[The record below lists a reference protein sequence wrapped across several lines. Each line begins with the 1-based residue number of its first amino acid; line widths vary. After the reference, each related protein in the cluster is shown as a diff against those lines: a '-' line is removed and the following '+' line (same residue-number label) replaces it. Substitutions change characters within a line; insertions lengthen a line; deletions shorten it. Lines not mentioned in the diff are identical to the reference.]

1 MRRSPLLTVTFA
13 LIALASIGYPG
24 LVAFDARTSIV
35 NDTLTGPLA
44 TVVLIAVLAPIAY
57 YGRLM
62 VIGLLP
68 PDRLVEPVN
77 AWRPVVKRLDLT
89 AVRPWLTTTWDANR
103 AFSTGTV
110 AFVLAILALATA
122 GGGFGG
128 PAAAAEG
135 PPVLADPNRIE
146 VPAPA
151 GAPSFV
157 SPAPAASGAATDA
170 PTPIPTE
177 LPSANP

>member
-1 MRRSPLLTVTFA
+1 VRRSPLLTVTFG
-13 LIALASIGYPG
+13 LIAIASIGYPG
-24 LVAFDARTSIV
+24 LVAFDARTAIV
-35 NDTLTGPLA
+35 NDALTGPLA

-57 YGRLM
+57 YGRLL

-68 PDRLVEPVN
+68 PDRLVEPVD
-77 AWRPVVKRLDLT
+77 AWRPVVTRLDLT

-103 AFSTGTV
+103 AFSTGAI

-122 GGGFGG
+122 GGAFGG

-146 VPAPA
+146 VPVASGPPA
-151 GAPSFV
+151 LV
-157 SPAPAASGAATDA
+157 SPAPSATEA
-170 PTPIPTE
+170 PTE
-177 LPSANP
+177 GPSATP